1 MFSYKR
7 TRYVFA
13 GTRGKGFTAVA
24 VREPHHLYDGWVTEL
39 NNGATMLDGSKFDL
53 SRVLIMCSRSFFW
66 HMNKNRQFDEL
77 SFCERVA
84 HDRVCQVCGS
94 SMYRKRWDNGV
105 IESSE
110 SFAGRKFCSKE
121 CMQKRGSNHDL
132 RT

>member
-66 HMNKNRQFDEL
+66 HMNNTRHVEEFHEV
-77 SFCERVA
+77 VA
-84 HDRVCQVCGS
+84 HEKVCSYCGS
-94 SMYRKRWDNGV
+94 KMRRKRFTNGSL
-105 IESSE
+105 ESPDAFSFRKYCGRECYE
-110 SFAGRKFCSKE
+110 STYKVRNVE
-121 CMQKRGSNHDL
+121 
-132 RT
+132 